1 MIDTDKY
8 EGHTPAPWD
17 SLVCATTGK
26 KWIIDGPE
34 ETWGQTIA
42 LVEGIGENDVGWIN
56 MWLMADAPI
65 LLEEVKRLRE
75 ELRILNGMNKALW
88 DTVENYDICLDDFT
102 MIDLLSP
109 PDGYEYCE
117 DELRWVKKE

>member
-34 ETWGQTIA
+34 DSAWKTIA

-56 MWLMADAPI
+56 MWLMADAP
-65 LLEEVKRLRE
+65 LLLAEVKRLRE
-75 ELRILNGMNKALW
+75 GIKEQMQFALDCVGSDVGDLYETIADDLRRLI
-88 DTVENYDICLDDFT
+88 E
-102 MIDLLSP
+102 
-109 PDGYEYCE
+109 
-117 DELRWVKKE
+117 

>member
-8 EGHTPAPWD
+8 EGHTEGPWD

-34 ETWGQTIA
+34 ETGQTIA

-65 LLEEVKRLRE
+65 LLEEVKRLRSLIEMVSYNLEWYPERFDQNKRLLAYKVRKWNGE
-75 ELRILNGMNKALW
+75 E
-88 DTVENYDICLDDFT
+88 E
-102 MIDLLSP
+102 
-109 PDGYEYCE
+109 
-117 DELRWVKKE
+117 

>member
-56 MWLMADAPI
+56 MWLMADAP
-65 LLEEVKRLRE
+65 LLLAEVKRLRDFIQSVWDGLGE
-75 ELRILNGMNKALW
+75 AGRNEHYELFR
-88 DTVENYDICLDDFT
+88 
-102 MIDLLSP
+102 
-109 PDGYEYCE
+109 EYMGE
-117 DELRWVKKE
+117 GE

>member
-34 ETWGQTIA
+34 ETGQTIA

-56 MWLMADAPI
+56 MWLMADAPL
-65 LLEEVKRLRE
+65 LLEEVKRLQKYERFLQHMDDIYHTHGSLKECWETEVLKVIGE
-75 ELRILNGMNKALW
+75 E
-88 DTVENYDICLDDFT
+88 E
-102 MIDLLSP
+102 
-109 PDGYEYCE
+109 
-117 DELRWVKKE
+117 

>member
-1 MIDTDKY
+1 MIDTGKY
-8 EGHTPAPWD
+8 QGHTPAPWD

-34 ETWGQTIA
+34 DSAWKTIA

-56 MWLMADAPI
+56 MWLMADAPL

-75 ELRILNGMNKALW
+75 QVKDLEYE
-88 DTVENYDICLDDFT
+88 VENWKGELSVRMHPIDYDALVN
-102 MIDLLSP
+102 
-109 PDGYEYCE
+109 GGEE
-117 DELRWVKKE
+117 E

>member
-34 ETWGQTIA
+34 DSAWKTIA

-56 MWLMADAPI
+56 MWLMADAPL
-65 LLEEVKRLRE
+65 LLEEVKKLRKRNDWLE
-75 ELRILNGMNKALW
+75 EVVALLQ
-88 DTVENYDICLDDFT
+88 EEGLD
-102 MIDLLSP
+102 LSE
-109 PDGYEYCE
+109 GYPLWEGE
-117 DELRWVKKE
+117 KE

>member
-34 ETWGQTIA
+34 ETFAQAIA

-56 MWLMADAPI
+56 MWLMADAP
-65 LLEEVKRLRE
+65 LLLAEVKRLRSIADDLYAYIVSDADISLSIIE
-75 ELRILNGMNKALW
+75 EQMDWR
-88 DTVENYDICLDDFT
+88 E
-102 MIDLLSP
+102 
-109 PDGYEYCE
+109 EE
-117 DELRWVKKE
+117 

>member
-8 EGHTPAPWD
+8 EGHTEGPWD

-34 ETWGQTIA
+34 ETGQTIA

-56 MWLMADAPI
+56 MWLMADAPL
-65 LLEEVKRLRE
+65 LLEEVKRLRGLLDAIHWDAFAE
-75 ELRILNGMNKALW
+75 DDTTLEIDREVAERIRRG
-88 DTVENYDICLDDFT
+88 D
-102 MIDLLSP
+102 
-109 PDGYEYCE
+109 
-117 DELRWVKKE
+117 

>member
-1 MIDTDKY
+1 MIDTNKY

-34 ETWGQTIA
+34 ETGQTIA

>member
-26 KWIIDGPE
+26 KWVIDGPE
-34 ETWGQTIA
+34 DSAWESIA
-42 LVEGIGENDVGWIN
+42 LVEGIGEDDVGWIN

-65 LLEEVKRLRE
+65 LLEEVKRLQK
-75 ELRILNGMNKALW
+75 ELKEAEDVIRYAL
-88 DTVENYDICLDDFT
+88 DRVGNDDDAKRVF
-102 MIDLLSP
+102 
-109 PDGYEYCE
+109 E
-117 DELRWVKKE
+117 DFLEVIE